1 MLLYCWI
8 GLEYIQNNVLP
19 CNLQS
24 GFSRS
29 HLQFFYPGQFLLR
42 LAKKKKVKNI
52 HTNMADIIF
61 TLLPILCFPHKAAC
75 DSEIMFHFLGARQ
88 MFIQHL
94 MNNQVPLLTN
104 NSQKSHSDS
113 FGPHSIYLNY
123 TVNHLRPSH
132 CIKSQRSTPSLA
144 TDRGSFCTAGEYR
157 ITLC

>member
-1 MLLYCWI
+1 MQSTVGFQSQSLTVLLPWTI
-8 GLEYIQNNVLP
+8 FA
-19 CNLQS
+19 S
-24 GFSRS
+24 SS
-29 HLQFFYPGQFLLR
+29 
-42 LAKKKKVKNI
+42 KKKKVKNI